1 MTISNCGHD
10 ENGKYSGGKAGDQS
24 GTEWYLRG
32 WYNAGW
38 QAMYRHPDANV
49 RAKISEFAVSAAK
62 NDHIGYDQ
70 SQRETFWRELEK
82 AGYDPARI
90 ATDCET
96 DCSAGVAAIVKAVG
110 YVLGIDNLKNVS
122 IAMYTGNQDAVLVS
136 AGFQRYT
143 DGRYLTSDANL
154 AAGDILRSSGHTTI
168 NVTGEASGIMS
179 GGLASTANP
188 CKGWTG
194 DLVKKVQS
202 ALISKGYSCGASGVD
217 GSFGVGTDAAVRA
230 YQRDHGLEVDGIAGP
245 KTQASLF
252 GASAGAVAD
261 KYPAGTYVTCVGCLN
276 VRTGAGT
283 NYATKTKGQL
293 TADGQRH
300 SNANGQLNSGTT
312 VTVTQVKQVGGD
324 WWGLIPSGWICLEYQ
339 GKVYANRK

>member
-82 AGYDPARI
+82 VGYDPARI

-110 YVLGIDNLKNVS
+110 YVLGIDKLKNVS
-122 IAMYTGNQDAVLVS
+122 IAMYTGNQDAVLVG

-143 DGRYLTSDANL
+143 DSRYLTSDANL
-154 AAGDILRSSGHTTI
+154 AAGDILRSGGHTTI
-168 NVTGEASGIMS
+168 NVTGELTGIMTS
-179 GGLASTANP
+179 GQTKSGPLDIDGIWGQATTKALQKSLGTTQDGIVSDQYAGYRASNPGLSAASWEWHSKTTL
-188 CKGWTG
+188 GS
-194 DLVKKVQS
+194 DMVR
-202 ALISKGYSCGASGVD
+202 ALQRKLGATVD
-217 GSFGVGTDAAVRA
+217 GV
-230 YQRDHGLEVDGIAGP
+230 AGP
-245 KTQASLF
+245 KTFRALQIRLGTYQDGVISNPSSCVKELQRRLN
-252 GASAGAVAD
+252 
-261 KYPAGTYVTCVGCLN
+261 AGTF
-276 VRTGAGT
+276 
-283 NYATKTKGQL
+283 
-293 TADGQRH
+293 
-300 SNANGQLNSGTT
+300 
-312 VTVTQVKQVGGD
+312 
-324 WWGLIPSGWICLEYQ
+324 
-339 GKVYANRK
+339 